1 MNDNVR
7 VMEVVFRPEEQLLE
21 DIREAVSQYNGRLSY
36 MQLLGI
42 LELLK
47 FEYLQSGCTED
58 E

>member
-1 MNDNVR
+1 MSDNVR
-7 VMEVVFRPEEQLLE
+7 ILDSVFSAEAHLIA
-21 DIREAVSQYNGRLSY
+21 DIRDVIKKYDGRLSY